1 MKRKYAKVAVA
12 LAAAVTITAPGAG
25 VAGNSGT
32 VMAAEQTEDFQEI
45 SNATEFQNAIA
56 TGSGSYK
63 LTADMTVSNAKP
75 PKNSNLTID
84 LNGHN
89 LVIYWN
95 LTASAGTSLRL
106 MDSSQGQ
113 TGTMSAYKNKKPC
126 LFNIGSDVQLTIES
140 GNYIC
145 EEETEAASMF
155 TSGSITDSNIV
166 INGGTF
172 SATDGTYVFR
182 GKTNQTIEEA
192 LQNVTING
200 GTFGENALDI
210 KNAKT
215 EGPKAYLTA
224 DGEEKELST
233 EGSNAF
239 KACTSLRLTDD
250 LLVTSVKLNDSDLGQ
265 SGKEVT
271 ISPASLKTGNGEDGK
286 NTLVV
291 TDFEGN
297 SVTYIFYIDNVAPAV
312 TSTSVSPENSQVYY
326 GAKTFTFETSEPI
339 QSPGEGWTDASENT
353 DGTKWAKE
361 FTTNQKFT
369 LTLTDLAGNT
379 VTTDRYEVKNIETE
393 TLVPQVT
400 YSTTDPTKEDVTV
413 TVSTGAVEC
422 QTPEGWTRAESNKK
436 NLFQKV
442 YTGNTEETVTFVSL
456 GGQQVPVEIK
466 ISNIDKEAPQL
477 VGDISFTPDNSQ
489 MSLEKVVS
497 FEANEAVVSPGEGWT
512 EVEGSN
518 GTKWQKVYQQAM
530 KDSVTLTDL
539 AGNTS
544 EPINFE
550 VKRIED
556 TELAAEVIYSN
567 EGQAYTNQDVTVTIR
582 TNVECQT
589 PEGWT
594 KTGDKRNQ
602 FEKTFSA
609 DAEETV
615 TLVSLAGQNIS
626 QQISVKGIDKEAPK
640 AYVNGTEAIDE
651 SIVYNDGV
659 SLKFSDN
666 AALDRYELNGQ
677 PGPTS
682 IAGNKWG
689 DGNLQNIKG
698 SLVDGVNTLVVWDMA
713 GNSSEYQFTVDL
725 NIPQTVGV
733 NYYIPAEDRY
743 VEGQIV
749 VDDDATTVDPTTL
762 TDIPEGY
769 EVISTDAAQINDG
782 WIYVELQQI
791 VTTKEVGVNYYIP
804 AEDRYVEGKVVVDKD
819 ATTVDLAALTDIP
832 EGYEVIS
839 TDAAQINDGWIY
851 VELQQIVTTKEVGV
865 NYYIPAEDR
874 YVEGKVVVDKDAT
887 TVDPAALTDI
897 PEGYEVISTDAA
909 QINDEWIYVELQKTV
924 NEAAATLQV
933 NFVGEFGEDIG
944 VAPVVVTKNGPEGE
958 TANFVYGEDWT
969 LPEGYTF
976 AADFDEAAATQTISV
991 KYGETLNSLQIGI
1004 VPIQQEEPQE
1014 AVATLQVNFVGEFG
1028 EDIGVAPVVVTKNGT
1043 AGEWANFVY
1052 GQDWT
1057 LPEGY
1062 TFAADFDEAAATQTI
1077 SVKYGETLNSLQ
1089 IGILP
1094 IQQETVVESPEPA
1107 AETAVESAE
1116 PAAETVEESAE
1127 PAAETVE
1134 EIAEPTTE
1142 EAGNTEPVADGE
1154 ETAAESAEPA
1164 AEVSDG
1170 AQSE

>member
-12 LAAAVTITAPGAG
+12 LAATVTITAPGVG
-25 VAGNSGT
+25 VPGNSGT
-32 VMAAEQTEDFQEI
+32 VMAAEQTGNVQELNSI
-45 SNATEFQNAIA
+45 TESQKEIV
-56 TGSGSYK
+56 TGS
-63 LTADMTVSNAKP
+63 
-75 PKNSNLTID
+75 
-84 LNGHN
+84 
-89 LVIYWN
+89 
-95 LTASAGTSLRL
+95 
-106 MDSSQGQ
+106 
-113 TGTMSAYKNKKPC
+113 
-126 LFNIGSDVQLTIES
+126 SD
-140 GNYIC
+140 
-145 EEETEAASMF
+145 
-155 TSGSITDSNIV
+155 
-166 INGGTF
+166 
-172 SATDGTYVFR
+172 
-182 GKTNQTIEEA
+182 
-192 LQNVTING
+192 
-200 GTFGENALDI
+200 
-210 KNAKT
+210 
-215 EGPKAYLTA
+215 
-224 DGEEKELST
+224 
-233 EGSNAF
+233 
-239 KACTSLRLTDD
+239 
-250 LLVTSVKLNDSDLGQ
+250 
-265 SGKEVT
+265 
-271 ISPASLKTGNGEDGK
+271 
-286 NTLVV
+286 
-291 TDFEGN
+291 
-297 SVTYIFYIDNVAPAV
+297 IDNKAPVV

-339 QSPGEGWTDASENT
+339 QSPGEDWKDVSDKK

-361 FTTNQKFT
+361 FATNQKFT

-400 YSTTDPTKEDVTV
+400 YSAIDPTKEDVTV

-442 YTGNTEETVTFVSL
+442 YTENTEEKVTFVSL
-456 GGQQVPVEIK
+456 GGQEVQVEIQ

-477 VGDISFTPDNSQ
+477 VGNISFTPDNSQ
-489 MSLEKVVS
+489 MSMEKVAS
-497 FEANEAVVSPGEGWT
+497 FEANEAVVSPGDGWT

-530 KDSVTLTDL
+530 KDSIILTDL

-550 VKRIED
+550 VKRIEN

-567 EGQAYTNQDVTVTIR
+567 EGQTYTNQDVTVTIK
-582 TNVECQT
+582 TSVECQT

-594 KTGDKRNQ
+594 QTGNKRNQ

-615 TLVSLAGQNIS
+615 PLVSLAGQNIS

-666 AALDRYELNGQ
+666 AALDRYELNGK

-819 ATTVDLAALTDIP
+819 ATTVDPAALTDIP

-909 QINDEWIYVELQKTV
+909 QINDGWIYVELQKTV

-1028 EDIGVAPVVVTKNGT
+1028 EDIGVAPVVVTKNGPE
-1043 AGEWANFVY
+1043 GETANFVY
-1052 GQDWT
+1052 GEDWT

-1062 TFAADFDEAAATQTI
+1062 TFAADFDEAAAKQTI
-1077 SVKYGETLNSLQ
+1077 SVKYGETVDSLQ
-1089 IGILP
+1089 IGIVPEKQEAVATLQVNFVGEFGEDIGVAPVVVTKNGPEGEMANFVYGEDWTLP
-1094 IQQETVVESPEPA
+1094 EGYTFAADFDEAAAKQTISMKYGETVDSLQIGIVPEEQEAVVENAEPEA
-1107 AETAVESAE
+1107 EAVVENTEAETEAAVENAE
-1116 PAAETVEESAE
+1116 PEAEAVVENTEAETGAAVE
-1127 PAAETVE
+1127 
-1134 EIAEPTTE
+1134 
-1142 EAGNTEPVADGE
+1142 NTEPEAEAVVENTEAETEAVVENIEPEAEVVAE
-1154 ETAAESAEPA
+1154 NIEPEAEVVAESTESVPEEGETPIESKEMVEEALDA
-1164 AEVSDG
+1164 V
-1170 AQSE
+1170 QSE

>member
-12 LAAAVTITAPGAG
+12 LAATVTITAPGVG
-25 VAGNSGT
+25 VPGNSGT
-32 VMAAEQTEDFQEI
+32 VMAAEQTGNVQELNSI
-45 SNATEFQNAIA
+45 TESQKEIV
-56 TGSGSYK
+56 TGS
-63 LTADMTVSNAKP
+63 
-75 PKNSNLTID
+75 
-84 LNGHN
+84 
-89 LVIYWN
+89 
-95 LTASAGTSLRL
+95 
-106 MDSSQGQ
+106 
-113 TGTMSAYKNKKPC
+113 
-126 LFNIGSDVQLTIES
+126 SD
-140 GNYIC
+140 
-145 EEETEAASMF
+145 
-155 TSGSITDSNIV
+155 
-166 INGGTF
+166 
-172 SATDGTYVFR
+172 
-182 GKTNQTIEEA
+182 
-192 LQNVTING
+192 
-200 GTFGENALDI
+200 
-210 KNAKT
+210 
-215 EGPKAYLTA
+215 
-224 DGEEKELST
+224 
-233 EGSNAF
+233 
-239 KACTSLRLTDD
+239 
-250 LLVTSVKLNDSDLGQ
+250 
-265 SGKEVT
+265 
-271 ISPASLKTGNGEDGK
+271 
-286 NTLVV
+286 
-291 TDFEGN
+291 
-297 SVTYIFYIDNVAPAV
+297 IDNEAPVV
-312 TSTSVSPENSQVYY
+312 TSTSVSPENSQVYH

-339 QSPGEGWTDASENT
+339 QSPGEDWKDVSDKK

-361 FTTNQKFT
+361 FATNQKFT

-530 KDSVTLTDL
+530 KDSIILTDL

-550 VKRIED
+550 VKRIEN

-567 EGQAYTNQDVTVTIR
+567 EGQTYTNQDVTVTIK
-582 TNVECQT
+582 TSVECQT
-589 PEGWT
+589 PEGW
-594 KTGDKRNQ
+594 KQTGNKRNQ

-615 TLVSLAGQNIS
+615 PLVSLAGQNIS

-666 AALDRYELNGQ
+666 AALDRYELNGK

-909 QINDEWIYVELQKTV
+909 QINDGWIYVELQQIVTTKEVGVNYYIPAEDRYVEGKVVVDKDATTVDPAALTDIPEGYEVISTDAAQINDGWIYVELQKTV

-944 VAPVVVTKNGPEGE
+944 VAPVVVTKNGTAGE
-958 TANFVYGEDWT
+958 WANFVYGEDWT

-1004 VPIQQEEPQE
+1004 VPIQQE
-1014 AVATLQVNFVGEFG
+1014 
-1028 EDIGVAPVVVTKNGT
+1028 
-1043 AGEWANFVY
+1043 
-1052 GQDWT
+1052 
-1057 LPEGY
+1057 
-1062 TFAADFDEAAATQTI
+1062 
-1077 SVKYGETLNSLQ
+1077 
-1089 IGILP
+1089 
-1094 IQQETVVESPEPA
+1094 TVVESPEPA
-1107 AETAVESAE
+1107 AETVEESAE

-1142 EAGNTEPVADGE
+1142 EPGNTEPVADGE